1 MLVWGMMNDAVLDV
15 ECQVNRVLLV
25 CSTMVLFQKK
35 HHLRTSKLIEEFQ
48 KNSKKKDT
56 VVIRTMHRLLTYP

>member
-1 MLVWGMMNDAVLDV
+1 MLVYTTDALLVWDEDAVLDV

-35 HHLRTSKLIEEFQ
+35 HHLRTSKLIEEEFKKIQ
-48 KNSKKKDT
+48 KKMN
-56 VVIRTMHRLLTYP
+56 LL